1 MASCSL
7 VRAGVLA
14 ALLCGALAGS
24 SVAAENDA
32 QKLFETVGKS
42 VVTIKTENGK
52 TENGKPGSG
61 KTGSG
66 FILDKTS
73 VVTNYHVISGAEK
86 AEVVFYD
93 KTRVEVTGF
102 WEVTREC
109 DIAILS
115 VKVPFDVS
123 AIPAKL
129 ADELPKPGEKVYAF
143 GAPLALSGSIS
154 DGIVSAVRLAK
165 ELESART
172 LGYEPESVW
181 IQTTAPI
188 SPGNSGGPL
197 FNADGEVLG
206 LATWTDKR
214 GQNINFATSALKITK
229 YVDAWTFVGK
239 QEKKLADLPKPLT
252 ATAAGSG
259 NANATLAFWN
269 QWAKL
274 RTKARPAHKA
284 AEPKTHAAKIALHE
298 RIARGYND
306 FAGAVTN
313 LKTQDVDA
321 GLLEIVT
328 KDAAIHR
335 RLGEAWSRST
345 TAIRNNDVRAMQR
358 DAQEIDAIQRQLTE
372 SDNALTQV
380 RVALSK
386 AHGIEFPSFY
396 QSADDRKN
404 LSGDKAAE
412 PAKELKRAKLLIDAG
427 KKDEAKAILQKLQEK
442 YPSTAEADEAA
453 RLIKSLWPE
462 LQLERAGVTQAAQ
475 SFHAGVDIIRG
486 IMLSCKS

>member
-1 MASCSL
+1 MTSCSL
-7 VRAGVLA
+7 VRVGALA
-14 ALLCGALAGS
+14 ALLVAAATGLS
-24 SVAAENDA
+24 IAAENDA
-32 QKLFETVGKS
+32 QKLVETVGKS
-42 VVTIKTENGK
+42 VVTIKTGN
-52 TENGKPGSG
+52 G

-66 FILDKTS
+66 FILDRTS
-73 VVTNYHVISGAEK
+73 VVTNYHVIAGAEK
-86 AEVVFYD
+86 ADVVFHD

-109 DIAILS
+109 DIAILN
-115 VKVPFDVS
+115 VKVPFDKA
-123 AIPAKL
+123 AIAPKL
-129 ADELPKPGEKVYAF
+129 AAELPKPGEKVFAF

-154 DGIVSAVRLAK
+154 DGIVSAVRLGK
-165 ELESART
+165 ELEAART
-172 LGYEPESVW
+172 LGYEPDSVW

-188 SPGNSGGPL
+188 SPGNSGGPI

-214 GQNINFATSALKITK
+214 GQNINFATSALKIAK

-259 NANATLAFWN
+259 NANATLDFWN

-284 AEPKTHAAKIALHE
+284 AEPKTLAAKIALHE
-298 RIARGYND
+298 RIARGFND

-313 LKTQDVDA
+313 LKSQDVDA
-321 GLLEIVT
+321 ALLEIVS

-335 RLGEAWSRST
+335 RLGDAWGRST
-345 TAIRNNDVRAMQR
+345 AAIRNNNPRAMQR
-358 DAQEIDAIQRQLTE
+358 DSREIDAIQRQLSE

-396 QSADDRKN
+396 QTADDRMN
-404 LSGDKAAE
+404 PGGDKAAE
-412 PAKELKRAKLLIDAG
+412 PAKELKRAKSLIEAG
-427 KKDEAKAILQKLQEK
+427 KNGEAKTILQRLQEK
-442 YPSTAEADEAA
+442 HPSTAEAEEAG
-453 RLIKSLWPE
+453 RLIKSL
-462 LQLERAGVTQAAQ
+462 
-475 SFHAGVDIIRG
+475 
-486 IMLSCKS
+486 